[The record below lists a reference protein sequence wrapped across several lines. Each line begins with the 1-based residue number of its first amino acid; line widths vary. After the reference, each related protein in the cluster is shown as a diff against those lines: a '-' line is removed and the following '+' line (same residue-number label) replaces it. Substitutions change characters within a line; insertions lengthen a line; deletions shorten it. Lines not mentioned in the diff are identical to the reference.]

1 MTLDLN
7 QPFRNMEDA
16 RRFFRLYSQ
25 DKNKR
30 AVTDEYLQNRLR
42 ETDDPAF
49 PLELPMQRNL
59 ALITLN
65 VNSLQR

>member
-1 MTLDLN
+1 MRD
-7 QPFRNMEDA
+7 
-16 RRFFRLYSQ
+16 
-25 DKNKR
+25 NKR
-30 AVTDEYLQNRLR
+30 AAAEDYLRNRLR

-65 VNSLQR
+65 VNSL